1 MKLRV
6 RINKQTSRVKL
17 EGEEP
22 TLTELNVQIRE
33 ILLPSHGLSPDT
45 EFTLSL
51 NGADVLSDSGQTLS
65 SCGIVSGD
73 LVCVILPPSVA
84 VPSTASTPCAA
95 PAPSARQAVPSGSP
109 ASSAAFAASA
119 RQAPSNS
126 SSSTGLYQ
134 AVHPPAKRSSE
145 ASSTSSKGAE
155 PQQEVVRE
163 EEQEGEAGRW
173 VWEPM
178 LCGEAEGG
186 KVPHSLEVLYH
197 QAQSS
202 STCDALMVAVHLL
215 MVETGFLCQG
225 SEGRPGEM
233 PAGWR
238 APGGLYRLQYAHP
251 LCDDSLAMVL
261 AVPMGPV
268 LVINATLKT
277 NQQVETVRKLSLK
290 PSTYVTDQ
298 WTGDSAA
305 AVYTELRKLSRVFKD
320 QLVYPLIASA
330 REAMAL
336 PAVFG
341 LPVLP
346 PELLLRVLRLL
357 DVSSLLALS
366 SVNRHLHQTTADP
379 ALWRHLYRRDFRDC
393 QDHSRA
399 RDTQWRELYKKK
411 YKWRREAASYPRHT
425 PRYHPVPPPIYPLH
439 PLPNNP
445 FPFYPPGIIGGEY
458 DQRPG
463 IPGGIL
469 PRPRYDPIGPLPGHD
484 PTAGGLIGRRGLRP
498 TGNRP
503 ADIRRGFI

>member
-51 NGADVLSDSGQTLS
+51 NGSDLLSDSGQTLS
-65 SCGIVSGD
+65 SCGIVTGD

-84 VPSTASTPCAA
+84 VPFAA
-95 PAPSARQAVPSGSP
+95 PAPSARQAVPSGSSAP
-109 ASSAAFAASA
+109 SAAPAPSA
-119 RQAPSNS
+119 RQSSSNS
-126 SSSTGLYQ
+126 SSSSSSSPGLYQ
-134 AVHPPAKRSSE
+134 AVHPPAQRSSE
-145 ASSTSSKGAE
+145 ASTSKGAE

-163 EEQEGEAGRW
+163 EEEQEEEAGQW

-202 STCDALMVAVHLL
+202 STCDSLMVAVHLL

-251 LCDDSLAMVL
+251 LCDDSLALVL

-268 LVINATLKT
+268 LVIN
-277 NQQVETVRKLSLK
+277 
-290 PSTYVTDQ
+290 
-298 WTGDSAA
+298 GDSAA

-330 REAMAL
+330 RED
-336 PAVFG
+336 G
-341 LPVLP
+341 
-346 PELLLRVLRLL
+346 
-357 DVSSLLALS
+357 
-366 SVNRHLHQTTADP
+366 
-379 ALWRHLYRRDFRDC
+379 

-411 YKWRREAASYPRHT
+411 YKWRREAASYRHHM
-425 PRYHPVPPPIYPLH
+425 PRYHPVPPPLYPLH

-498 TGNRP
+498 AGNRP